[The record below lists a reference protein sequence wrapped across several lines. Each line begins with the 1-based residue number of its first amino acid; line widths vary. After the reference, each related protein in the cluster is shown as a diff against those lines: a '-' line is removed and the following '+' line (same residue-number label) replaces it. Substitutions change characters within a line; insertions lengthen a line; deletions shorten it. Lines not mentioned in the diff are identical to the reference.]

1 MQTRLQI
8 PNPFTFIW
16 KNRDTLILAF
26 LLAAAVWAS
35 AVLANDPNRDDLI
48 EGNVPLQI
56 IGLDEDLI
64 FLKPITGEVVVRM
77 RAPESVW
84 ETLAANP
91 DLVSAVIDF
100 SGLRAGEYTLPVEV
114 TLNLSPAELLEIQP
128 SKLTVS
134 LDQLVEETRAVEI
147 QTVGIPAA
155 GFEVEIE
162 GLLFTPEEVE
172 VSGPASQVEQVT
184 KVLGKVS
191 VNQAR
196 QDLIILSTLLAVDED
211 DRQISNVTVTPNQA
225 NVTVNISQIG
235 GYRDVAVKVETT
247 GQPANGYRVNSVAV
261 EPPTVTLFSEDEELI
276 TEIQG
281 FVSTLPIDLAD
292 RTSDFEVS
300 IGLNLQAGLIRV
312 GDVQTVL
319 VRIGVAPIETSVL
332 LTVPI
337 QVVDLSAGL
346 KAVFSPAT
354 VDVFLSGPEPVIQN
368 LTPDDVVVFVSLAG
382 LAPGSYLV
390 EADSGVLLD
399 RVRIDSI
406 NPDTIEVIITIDDGS
421 PDPTPTVTPSVTPTP

>member
-1 MQTRLQI
+1 MQTRPRI
-8 PNPFTFIW
+8 PNPFTFLW
-16 KNRDTLILAF
+16 KNRDTFILAF

-35 AVLANDPNRDDLI
+35 AVLANDPNKDDLI
-48 EGNVPLQI
+48 DGNVPLQI
-56 IGLDEDLI
+56 IGLDADLI
-64 FLKPITGEVVVRM
+64 FLKPITREVVVRM

-84 ETLAANP
+84 ETLSANP
-91 DLVSAVIDF
+91 ELVSAVIDF
-100 SGLRAGEYTLPVEV
+100 TGLRAGEYTLPIEV
-114 TLNLSPAELLEIQP
+114 TLDLSPAELLEIQP
-128 SKLTVS
+128 NKLTVS
-134 LDQLVEETRAVEI
+134 LDQLVEEPRLVEI
-147 QTVGIPAA
+147 QPVGIPAA
-155 GFEVEIE
+155 GFEVETE
-162 GLLFTPEEVE
+162 GLLFTPEEVI

-191 VNQAR
+191 VNEAR
-196 QDLIILSTLLAVDED
+196 QDLIIISTLLAVDED

-261 EPPTVTLFSEDEELI
+261 DPPTVTLFSEDEQLI

-281 FVSTLPIDLAD
+281 FVSTLPIDLSEK
-292 RTSDFEVS
+292 TSDFEVS

-312 GDVQTVL
+312 GDIQTVS

-337 QVVDLSAGL
+337 QVVDLGAGL

-382 LAPGSYLV
+382 LVPGSYLV
-390 EADSGVLLD
+390 EADSDVLLD
-399 RVRIDSI
+399 QVRIESI

-421 PDPTPTVTPSVTPTP
+421 PEPTPTGTPFVTPTP